1 VIALDLSRLDFAE
14 VIRIHPFGFLLPT
27 SAIAKYASAFA
38 DLRFFDR
45 QHESSHDG
53 GSV

>member
-1 VIALDLSRLDFAE
+1 VIAVDLSRLDFAE
-14 VIRIHPFGFLLPT
+14 VIRIHFGFLLPT

-38 DLRFFDR
+38 DLRSFDR
-45 QHESSHDG
+45 QHESSRDG